1 MTNQKLTKIS
11 GILKELKNK
20 KINTWFDLGL
30 FIDTFKEQN
39 SKSAFKGDT
48 QSFDAHLEK
57 GGIAFLTFYFTIDGI
72 TVETG
77 KYAKTFRNIYPNIPI
92 HFIAGDIKEEADEL
106 IPNDAFR
113 KVIPEMEA
121 FDAWPL
127 YKDFFKIKMER
138 GSKAY
143 NDLIGKFWKEVLV
156 LVEKLGNY
164 IEENDISLLYLIN
177 VCSNPGNVSLALAT
191 VLISEHL
198 GIPVINNNHDFYWEG
213 GNKEVDIKKK
223 GLKKGPRD
231 FFFHNA
237 HVGEFFSVIE
247 MLYPWESRSWMNV
260 NINKIQQSHLIDING
275 HNPANV
281 TLIGTAV
288 DTKTHQM
295 SKRGIIKAF
304 MQVSTIFAN
313 KKDTITVHTAAHHTE
328 SKRSLKP
335 ILLGYKTIQKFDF
348 VNNNIVFLQPTRVIS
363 RKSIELNFK
372 LVKRLFSYDSFYEK
386 FIDNPQLKL
395 SLIVS
400 GPIPHG
406 QQDYY
411 NDLKK
416 DFKNFLEK
424 LPKEFKSRVLLG
436 FLFSEF
442 DKNEF
447 RKKYKKPLD
456 IEQLYDVASLILLPS
471 QTEGRGLPIIEAAA
485 CGTPIF
491 CRQYE
496 PREVYDAV
504 IGRHLD
510 ESLRLNVLEFK
521 GSEIPKRLAEKI
533 CDHVFYPQNRMVE
546 VTHNRSVINKRYSL
560 ESLQKNMQYVL
571 ERMYLQLREI
581 SNEVNLPVVNL
592 LKKYGEIVN
601 FKNEDLDAIL
611 NTKTRHYLP
620 GYGRLSFMI
629 YLKSLIDPSFFRVEE
644 QLIRGEVMSYARK
657 MENNIPDLV
666 NTNLALIHKYYNA
679 IDDIFKYVDG
689 EISIRHDHALAYRHR
704 NRKSYAYQAF
714 TYQEITGLVNMIYND
729 VFKPKHLADLTL
741 APQFFADWELALF
754 QLTNSKFLGIDN
766 RKILTEKLKNNVPK
780 GYFPGRYIK
789 HELEYFVL
797 QPIRAQLKLTIEE
810 ELTAEV
816 LKTNGQELK
825 KVYIFIHESKITKWF
840 SSANIKEYLES
851 EKEPELGLL
860 YKAGVVQIIE
870 TKQWSEGVH
879 FPQMGAKAIKILRNI
894 KEANGFIITNGEHAA
909 MMTDIIEIDHFH
921 IGKVL
926 SKMTAKIMGIP
937 KDSGFIQFVPAGV
950 RTTLAYPTPIQTSK
964 DFDLVLKGD
973 LYKELK
979 NTIGEKELLR
989 IISKDAIENG
999 TPIAKLL
1006 EQIKQN
1012 LDETKTI
1019 EKVKSSFAGGVYEDG
1034 LPWSGVLA
1042 EIDTK
1047 KQNWKFAAHIANK
1060 EPKNVPALIK
1070 EYQKKSNNSN
1080 KIELAWNGGYIL
1092 NPELVGKL
1100 GLPETYIGS
1109 PLGLLIMNNKVFCP
1123 PLFNKPAF
1131 IIYKN
1136 GEVDIRKVN
1145 AKAGFI
1151 IKGKSTVTP
1160 SADSQ
1165 KNLVFAAHN
1174 YNKHSNTEPCYYD
1187 LTFGNETV
1195 EANGNVIIRIAGN
1208 IVKQVIN
1215 TKAKET
1221 VNIIPVGLTLS
1232 IPLALFSSDLFEVG
1246 KPINMQLSEP
1256 TTNPYNWGEILYAI
1270 EAGPMLID
1278 GGKQVL
1284 NMEEEGWKTPNSIKT
1299 QAARLDFTDMR
1310 GPKIAVGITL
1320 DGKLM
1325 VLMVNGRI
1333 RESVG
1338 ATHFDMAD
1346 ILLKYGMH
1354 KAMGFDPGGSST
1366 LVVDGQIMNIS
1377 PYNKN
1382 YEKDIYSLPP
1392 KPRFVANTIMGWI
1405 EE

>member
-1 MTNQKLTKIS
+1 MIQQKTAKIEN
-11 GILKELKNK
+11 ILNRLKNE

-30 FIDTFKEQN
+30 FIDKVKEQSIPLGYKAN
-39 SKSAFKGDT
+39 T
-48 QSFDAHLEK
+48 PSFDTHLEK

-72 TVETG
+72 TVETE
-77 KYAKTFRNIYPNIPI
+77 KYAKIFKNIYPNIPI

-106 IPNDAFR
+106 IPEGAFK

-127 YKDFFKIKMER
+127 YKDFFDIKMQR
-138 GSKAY
+138 GSVAY
-143 NDLIGKFWKEVLV
+143 NELIGKFWKEVLV
-156 LVEKLGNY
+156 LVEKLGSY

-191 VLISEHL
+191 VLISEYL

-213 GNKEVDIKKK
+213 GNRKEEIKKK

-237 HVGEFFSVIE
+237 HIGEFFSVIE
-247 MLYPWESRSWMNV
+247 TVYPWESRSWMHI
-260 NINKIQQSHLIDING
+260 NINKMQQEHLINING
-275 HNPANV
+275 HNPANIA
-281 TLIGTAV
+281 LLGTAV
-288 DTKTHQM
+288 DTKMHQM
-295 SKRGIIKAF
+295 SKRDIIKAF

-313 KKDTITVHTAAHHTE
+313 DKESITVHTASHHKDSE
-328 SKRSLKP
+328 RSLRP
-335 ILLGYKTIQKFDF
+335 ILLGYKTIRKFDF

-372 LVKRLFSYDSFYEK
+372 LIKRLFSYDSFGEK
-386 FIDNPQLKL
+386 FTTNPQLKL

-406 QQDYY
+406 QQNYY
-411 NDLKK
+411 HDLKK
-416 DFKNFLEK
+416 DFTAFLKE

-447 RKKYKKPLD
+447 KKKYKKPLN

-496 PREVYDAV
+496 PREVYDQV

-521 GSEIPKRLAEKI
+521 GSKVPRKLAEKI
-533 CDHVFYPQNRMVE
+533 CDHVFYPQNRMVD
-546 VTHNRSVINKRYSL
+546 VTHNRSVINKRYSI
-560 ESLQKNMQYVL
+560 ESLEKNMRYIL
-571 ERMYLQLREI
+571 NRMCLQLDSTGIED
-581 SNEVNLPVVNL
+581 NPKVVSL
-592 LKKYGEIVN
+592 LQKYKKSIN
-601 FKNEDLDAIL
+601 FENDDLNAIL

-620 GYGRLSFMI
+620 GYGRLSFML

-644 QLIRGEVMSYARK
+644 QLIKGKVMQYARM
-657 MENNIPDLV
+657 MENDIPDLD
-666 NTNLALIHKYYNA
+666 NTDLELIHTYYNA
-679 IDDIFKYVDG
+679 IDDLFKYVDG
-689 EISIRHDHALAYRHR
+689 EISIRHDHALTYRHR
-704 NRKSYAYQAF
+704 NKKSYAYQAF
-714 TYQEITGLVNMIYND
+714 TYQEVTGLVNMIYND
-729 VFKPKHLADLTL
+729 IFKPKNLADLTL

-754 QLTNSKFLGIDN
+754 QLTNSRFLGIDD
-766 RKILTEKLKNNVPK
+766 RKILTTNLKKNVPK

-810 ELTAEV
+810 ELTAKV
-816 LKTNGQELK
+816 LEIKGENLE
-825 KVYIFIHESKITKWF
+825 KVYIFIHEPRITKWF

-860 YKAGVVQIIE
+860 YKAGVVQIVE

-879 FPQMGAKAIKILRNI
+879 FPQMGAKAIKILRKI
-894 KEANGFIITNGEHAA
+894 KESSGFLITNGEYAA

-926 SKMTAKIMGIP
+926 SEMTAKIMGIP
-937 KDSGFIQFVPAGV
+937 KESGFIQFVPAGV
-950 RTTLAYPTPIQTSK
+950 RTTLAYPTPIQTAK
-964 DFDLVLKGD
+964 DFDVALKSA
-973 LYKELK
+973 LYLK
-979 NTIGEKELLR
+979 LKQAIGEKELLQ
-989 IISKDAIENG
+989 IISTDASKNG
-999 TPIAKLL
+999 TPIVTLL
-1006 EQIKQN
+1006 EQIKKG
-1012 LDETKTI
+1012 LKETKTT
-1019 EKVKSSFAGGVYEDG
+1019 EKVKASYTGGVYEDG
-1034 LPWSGVLA
+1034 LPWSGVIA

-1047 KQNWKFAAHIANK
+1047 KHHWKFAAHIANK
-1060 EPKNVPALIK
+1060 GPKNVPALIN
-1070 EYQKKSNNSN
+1070 EYKKKSKNPH

-1136 GEVDIRKVN
+1136 GAVDIRKVN
-1145 AKAGFI
+1145 CKAGFI
-1151 IKGKSTVTP
+1151 IKGKKENIAFTES
-1160 SADSQ
+1160 
-1165 KNLVFAAHN
+1165 NF
-1174 YNKHSNTEPCYYD
+1174 NKHSNSKPCFYD
-1187 LTFGNETV
+1187 LSYPENTLQGNS
-1195 EANGNVIIRIAGN
+1195 NVIVRIAGN
-1208 IVKQVIN
+1208 TVKEILK
-1215 TKAKET
+1215 TTEKES
-1221 VNIIPVGLTLS
+1221 VPFIPVGITLS
-1232 IPLALFSSDLFEVG
+1232 IPSKLFSKEIFKEG
-1246 KPINMQLSEP
+1246 KSLNIQLLEPAINP
-1256 TTNPYNWGEILYAI
+1256 FKWDEISYAI

-1278 GGKQVL
+1278 GGEQIL
-1284 NMEEEGWKTPNSIKT
+1284 NMKDEGWKTENSIKT

-1310 GPKIAVGITL
+1310 GPKIAVGITKE
-1320 DGKLM
+1320 GKLM

-1338 ATHFDMAD
+1338 ATHFDMVD

-1366 LVVDGQIMNIS
+1366 LVVDSTIMNIS

-1382 YEKDIYSLPP
+1382 YEEDIYSLPP
-1392 KPRFVANTIMGWI
+1392 EPRFVANAIVGWI

>member
-1 MTNQKLTKIS
+1 MTPTETTKITS
-11 GILKELKNK
+11 ILNNLKNE

-30 FIDTFKEQN
+30 FIDKFKEQN
-39 SKSAFKGDT
+39 LPTAFKGNASTFDT
-48 QSFDAHLEK
+48 QLEK
-57 GGIAFLTFYFTIDGI
+57 GGVAFLTFYFTIDGI
-72 TVETG
+72 TVETE
-77 KYAKTFRNIYPNIPI
+77 KYAKTFKNIYPDIPI
-92 HFIAGDIKEEADEL
+92 HFIAGEIKPEADEL
-106 IPNDAFR
+106 IPKDAIR

-127 YKDFFKIKMER
+127 YKDFFQIKMER
-138 GSKAY
+138 GSNAY

-191 VLISEHL
+191 VLISEYL

-213 GNKEVDIKKK
+213 GNRDVEIKKK

-237 HVGEFFSVIE
+237 HVGEFFSIIE
-247 MLYPWESRSWMNV
+247 TIYPWESRSWMNV
-260 NINKIQQSHLIDING
+260 NINKMQQNHLINING

-281 TLIGTAV
+281 ALLGTAV
-288 DTKTHQM
+288 DTKMHQM
-295 SKRGIIKAF
+295 SKRDIIKAF
-304 MQVSTIFAN
+304 MQVSSIFAN
-313 KKDTITVHTAAHHTE
+313 KKDTITVHTAANHTDSE
-328 SKRSLKP
+328 RSLKP
-335 ILLGYKTIQKFDF
+335 ILFGHKTIKKFDF

-372 LVKRLFSYDSFYEK
+372 LIKRLFSYDSFFEK
-386 FIDNPQLKL
+386 FITNPQLKL

-406 QQDYY
+406 QQNYY
-411 NDLKK
+411 RDLKK
-416 DFKNFLEK
+416 DFTNFLKE

-447 RKKYKKPLD
+447 KKKYKKPLD

-496 PREVYDAV
+496 PREVYDQV

-521 GSEIPKRLAEKI
+521 GSKVPKQLAEKI
-533 CDHVFYPQNRMVE
+533 CDHVFYPQNRMVD
-546 VTHNRSVINKRYSL
+546 VTHNRNVINKRYSI
-560 ESLQKNMQYVL
+560 ESLQKNMRYIL
-571 ERMYLQLREI
+571 KRMYYQLVSVSI
-581 SNEVNLPVVNL
+581 DDNPQVVSL
-592 LKKYGEIVN
+592 LKQYKASVN
-601 FKNEDLDAIL
+601 FENEDLNAIL
-611 NTKTRHYLP
+611 NKKTRHYLP
-620 GYGRLSFMI
+620 GYGRLSFML

-644 QLIRGEVMSYARK
+644 QLVKGKVMRYARM
-657 MENNIPDLV
+657 MENDIPDLV
-666 NTNLALIHKYYNA
+666 NTNLELIHKYYNA

-704 NRKSYAYQAF
+704 NKKSYAYQAF
-714 TYQEITGLVNMIYND
+714 TYQEVTGLVNMIYND

-754 QLTNSKFLGIDN
+754 QLTNSKFLGIDD
-766 RKILTEKLKNNVPK
+766 RKILTKNLKKNVPK

-797 QPIRAQLKLTIEE
+797 QPIRAQLKLTIQE
-810 ELTAEV
+810 ELTDEV
-816 LKTNGQELK
+816 LNSKVKDLE
-825 KVYIFIHESKITKWF
+825 KVYIFIHEPRITKWF

-851 EKEPELGLL
+851 GKEPELGLL

-879 FPQMGAKAIKILRNI
+879 FPQMGAKAIKILREI
-894 KEANGFIITNGEHAA
+894 KASNGFLITNGEYAA

-926 SKMTAKIMGIP
+926 YEMTAKIMGIP
-937 KDSGFIQFVPAGV
+937 KGSGFIQFVPAGV
-950 RTTLAYPTPIQTSK
+950 RTTLAYPTPIQTAK
-964 DFDLVLKGD
+964 DFDLVLKSD
-973 LYKELK
+973 LYTELK
-979 NTIGEKELLR
+979 DTIGEKELLGM
-989 IISKDAIENG
+989 ISKDAVENG

-1006 EQIKQN
+1006 QQIQEN
-1012 LDETKTI
+1012 LKVTKTTQ
-1019 EKVKSSFAGGVYEDG
+1019 KVKSSFAGGVYEDG

-1047 KQNWKFAAHIANK
+1047 KHHWKFAAHIANK
-1060 EPKNVPALIK
+1060 EPKNVPALIN
-1070 EYQKKSNNSN
+1070 EYKKKSNNPN

-1136 GEVDIRKVN
+1136 GDVDIRKVN
-1145 AKAGFI
+1145 SRAGLI
-1151 IKGKSTVTP
+1151 VTGK
-1160 SADSQ
+1160 Q
-1165 KNLVFAAHN
+1165 KKIEFTSHY

-1187 LTFGNETV
+1187 LSYSEATIQGCGNI
-1195 EANGNVIIRIAGN
+1195 IIRIAGN
-1208 IVKQVIN
+1208 TVKQIIK
-1215 TKAKET
+1215 TKAKEF
-1221 VNIIPVGLTLS
+1221 VPVIPVGITLS
-1232 IPLALFSSDLFEVG
+1232 IPSKLFSSDMFKEGVPLA
-1246 KPINMQLSEP
+1246 IQLLEP
-1256 TTNPYNWGEILYAI
+1256 KTNPYKWDEISYAI

-1278 GGKQVL
+1278 GGQQIL
-1284 NMEEEGWKTPNSIKT
+1284 DMEDEGWKTSNSIKT

-1310 GPKIAVGITL
+1310 GPKIAVGITKE
-1320 DGKLM
+1320 GKLM

-1338 ATHFDMAD
+1338 ATHFDMVD
-1346 ILLKYGMH
+1346 ILLKYGMD

-1366 LVVDGQIMNIS
+1366 LVIDGNIMNIS

-1382 YEKDIYSLPP
+1382 YEKDIYALPP
-1392 KPRFVANTIMGWI
+1392 EPRFVANAIMGWT
-1405 EE
+1405 ED

>member
-1 MTNQKLTKIS
+1 MTKTKTAKITKVLS
-11 GILKELKNK
+11 ELKNE

-30 FIDTFKEQN
+30 FIDKFKEKN
-39 SKSAFKGDT
+39 SKSAFKGDVPA
-48 QSFDAHLEK
+48 FDAHIEK

-72 TVETG
+72 TVETE
-77 KYAKTFRNIYPNIPI
+77 KYAKTFKTIYPNIPI
-92 HFIAGDIKEEADEL
+92 HFIAGDIKQEADEL
-106 IPNDAFR
+106 IPKDASR

-127 YKDFFKIKMER
+127 YDDFFRIKMER
-138 GSKAY
+138 GSEAY
-143 NDLIGKFWKEVLV
+143 NNLIGKFWKEVLV
-156 LVEKLGNY
+156 LVEKLGSY
-164 IEENDISLLYLIN
+164 IEEHDVSLLYLIN

-191 VLISEHL
+191 VLISEYL

-213 GNKEVDIKKK
+213 GNREVEIKTK

-247 MLYPWESRSWMNV
+247 MIYPWESRSWMNV
-260 NINKIQQSHLIDING
+260 NINKIQQNHLIDING

-281 TLIGTAV
+281 ALLGTAV
-288 DTKTHQM
+288 DTKMHQM
-295 SKRGIIKAF
+295 SKRDIIKAF

-313 KKDTITVHTAAHHTE
+313 HKDTITVHTVANHTDSE
-328 SKRSLKP
+328 RSLKP
-335 ILLGYKTIQKFDF
+335 ILLGHKTIRKFDF

-372 LVKRLFSYDSFYEK
+372 LIKRLFSYDLFAEK
-386 FIDNPQLKL
+386 FITNPQLKL

-406 QQDYY
+406 QQNYY
-411 NDLKK
+411 HDLKK
-416 DFKNFLEK
+416 DFKNFLND

-442 DKNEF
+442 DKNDF
-447 RKKYKKPLD
+447 KKKHKKPLD

-496 PREVYDAV
+496 PREVYDEV

-521 GSEIPKRLAEKI
+521 GSKVPKILAEKI
-533 CDHVFYPQNRMVE
+533 CDHVFYPQNRMVD

-560 ESLQKNMQYVL
+560 EALQKNMQYIL
-571 ERMYLQLREI
+571 GRMHLQLGDI
-581 SNEVNLPVVNL
+581 SNDVNSQVVNL
-592 LKKYGEIVN
+592 LEKYKAMVN
-601 FKNEDLDAIL
+601 FENEDLHAIL
-611 NTKTRHYLP
+611 NKKTRHYLP
-620 GYGRLSFMI
+620 GYGRLSFMT

-644 QLIRGEVMSYARK
+644 QLIKGKVMSYARM
-657 MENNIPDLV
+657 MENDIPDLV
-666 NTNLALIHKYYNA
+666 NTNLKLIHKYYNA

-689 EISIRHDHALAYRHR
+689 ELTIRHDHALAYRHR
-704 NRKSYAYQAF
+704 NKKKFAYQDF
-714 TYQEITGLVNMIYND
+714 TYQEVTGLVNMIYSD
-729 VFKPKHLADLTL
+729 VFKPENLPDLTL

-754 QLTNSKFLGIDN
+754 QLTNSKYLGIDD

-797 QPIRAQLKLTIEE
+797 QPIRAQLQLKIEE

-816 LKTNGQELK
+816 LKEKGENLE
-825 KVYIFIHESKITKWF
+825 KVYIFIHEPRITKWF
-840 SSANIKEYLES
+840 SNANIKEYLES
-851 EKEPELGLL
+851 GKEPELGLL
-860 YKAGVVQIIE
+860 FKAGVVQIIE

-879 FPQMGAKAIKILRNI
+879 FPQMGVKAIKILRDI
-894 KEANGFIITNGEHAA
+894 KESNGFIITNGEYAA

-921 IGKVL
+921 IGKVQHT
-926 SKMTAKIMGIP
+926 MTSKIMGIP
-937 KDSGFIQFVPAGV
+937 KDSGFIQFVPAAV
-950 RTTLAYPTPIQTSK
+950 RTTLAFPTPIQTAK
-964 DFDLVLKGD
+964 DFDIVLKGD
-973 LYKELK
+973 LYKTLK
-979 NTIGEKELLR
+979 NTLGEKELLHL
-989 IISKDAIENG
+989 ISKDAIENG

-1006 EQIKQN
+1006 EQINAN
-1012 LDETKTI
+1012 LKDTKTV
-1019 EKVKSSFAGGVYEDG
+1019 EKVKASFAGGVYEDG

-1047 KQNWKFAAHIANK
+1047 QHNWKFAAHIANAA
-1060 EPKNVPALIK
+1060 PKNVPALVT
-1070 EYQKKSNNSN
+1070 EYQKKSKNPN

-1136 GEVDIRKVN
+1136 GDVDIRKVN
-1145 AKAGFI
+1145 SKAGFI
-1151 IKGKSTVTP
+1151 VKGK
-1160 SADSQ
+1160 Q
-1165 KNLVFAAHN
+1165 NIVFASSY
-1174 YNKHSNTEPCYYD
+1174 YNKHSNTEPCFYD
-1187 LTFGNETV
+1187 LSYTEETMKG
-1195 EANGNVIIRIAGN
+1195 NGNVILRVAGHT
-1208 IVKQVIN
+1208 IKQIIK
-1215 TKAKET
+1215 TKANE
-1221 VNIIPVGLTLS
+1221 VVPVIPVGITLS
-1232 IPLALFSSDLFEVG
+1232 IPSELFSDGIFKEGMPLD
-1246 KPINMQLSEP
+1246 IQLLEP
-1256 TTNPYNWGEILYAI
+1256 ESNPYKWDEISYAI

-1278 GGKQVL
+1278 NGKQIL
-1284 NMEEEGWKTPNSIKT
+1284 NMEDEGWKTSNSIKT

-1310 GPKIAVGITL
+1310 GPKIAVGITKA
-1320 DGKLM
+1320 GKLM

-1338 ATHFDMAD
+1338 ATHFDMVD
-1346 ILLKYGMH
+1346 ILLKYGMD

-1366 LVVDGQIMNIS
+1366 LVVDGNIMNIS
-1377 PYNKN
+1377 PYNKS

-1392 KPRFVANTIMGWI
+1392 EPRFVANAIMGWI
-1405 EE
+1405 ED

>member
-1 MTNQKLTKIS
+1 MTDKKTTKITN
-11 GILKELKNK
+11 ILNELNNE

-30 FIDTFKEQN
+30 FMDKFKEQ
-39 SKSAFKGDT
+39 KKTSAFKGNASTFDT
-48 QSFDAHLEK
+48 HIEN

-72 TVETG
+72 TVETE
-77 KYAKTFRNIYPNIPI
+77 KYAKTFKNIYPDIPI
-92 HFIAGDIKEEADEL
+92 HFIAGEIKEEADEL
-106 IPNDAFR
+106 IPKDAFK

-127 YKDFFKIKMER
+127 YEDFFKIKMER
-138 GSKAY
+138 GSEAY
-143 NDLIGKFWKEVLV
+143 NNLIGKFWAEVLV
-156 LVEKLGNY
+156 LVEKLGSY

-191 VLISEHL
+191 VLISEYL

-213 GNKEVDIKKK
+213 GNRAVEIKKK

-237 HVGEFFSVIE
+237 HVGEFFSIIE
-247 MLYPWESRSWMNV
+247 TIYPWESRSWMNV
-260 NINKIQQSHLIDING
+260 NINRIQQDHLINING

-281 TLIGTAV
+281 ALLGTAV
-288 DTKTHQM
+288 DTKMHQM
-295 SKRGIIKAF
+295 SKRDIIKAF

-335 ILLGYKTIQKFDF
+335 ILLGYKTIKDFDF

-372 LVKRLFSYDSFYEK
+372 LIKRLFSYDAFADK
-386 FIDNPQLKL
+386 FITNPQLKL

-406 QQDYY
+406 QQNYY
-411 NDLKK
+411 EDLKK
-416 DFKNFLEK
+416 DFKKFLK
-424 LPKEFKSRVLLG
+424 DLPKEFRKRVLLG

-442 DKNEF
+442 DKNDF
-447 RKKYKKPLD
+447 KKKHKKPLD
-456 IEQLYDVASLILLPS
+456 IKQLFDVASLILLPS

-496 PREVYDAV
+496 PREVYDEV

-521 GSEIPKRLAEKI
+521 GSKVPKKLAERI
-533 CDHVFYPQNRMVE
+533 CDHVFYPQNRMVD
-546 VTHNRSVINKRYSL
+546 VTHNRSVIKKRYSL
-560 ESLQKNMQYVL
+560 ESLEDNIRYILQ
-571 ERMYLQLREI
+571 RMYYQLASVSI
-581 SNEVNLPVVNL
+581 DDNPQVINL
-592 LKKYGEIVN
+592 LKQYKASVDFEN
-601 FKNEDLDAIL
+601 DDLNAIL
-611 NTKTRHYLP
+611 NKKTRHYLP
-620 GYGRLSFMI
+620 GYGRLSFMH
-629 YLKSLIDPSFFRVEE
+629 YLKSLIDPSFFRVEQ
-644 QLIRGEVMSYARK
+644 QLVKGRVMRYART
-657 MENNIPDLV
+657 MENDIPDLV
-666 NTNLALIHKYYNA
+666 NTNLEVIHKYYNA

-704 NRKSYAYQAF
+704 NKKSYAYQAF
-714 TYQEITGLVNMIYND
+714 TLQEITGLVNMIYTD
-729 VFKPKHLADLTL
+729 VFKPKHLPDLTL

-754 QLTNSKFLGIDN
+754 QLTNSKSLGIDD
-766 RKILTEKLKNNVPK
+766 RKILTKNLKKNVPK

-797 QPIRAQLKLTIEE
+797 QPIRAQLNLTIQQ
-810 ELTAEV
+810 ELTSEILEANVDKLE
-816 LKTNGQELK
+816 KI
-825 KVYIFIHESKITKWF
+825 YIFIHEPRITKWF
-840 SSANIKEYLES
+840 SSADIKDYLKS
-851 EKEPELGLL
+851 GKEPELGLL
-860 YKAGVVQIIE
+860 YRAGVVQIIE

-879 FPQMGAKAIKILRNI
+879 FPQMGANAIKILRDI
-894 KEANGFIITNGEHAA
+894 KAADGFLITNGESAA

-926 SKMTAKIMGIP
+926 YEMTAKIMGIP

-950 RTTLAYPTPIQTSK
+950 RTTLAYPTPIQTAK
-964 DFDLVLKGD
+964 DFDKVLKSD
-973 LYKELK
+973 LYQDLK
-979 NTIGEKELLR
+979 DTLSEKELLGM
-989 IISKDAIENG
+989 ITKDAIENG

-1006 EQIKQN
+1006 IQIKEG
-1012 LDETKTI
+1012 LKLSKTV
-1019 EKVKSSFAGGVYEDG
+1019 EKVKSSYAGGVYADG

-1047 KQNWKFAAHIANK
+1047 KHHWKFAAHIANK
-1060 EPKNVPALIK
+1060 EPKNVPALVK
-1070 EYQKKSNNSN
+1070 EYKKKSNNPN

-1136 GEVDIRKVN
+1136 GDVDIRKVN
-1145 AKAGFI
+1145 SKAGFI
-1151 IKGKSTVTP
+1151 IKEKNQELTFNST
-1160 SADSQ
+1160 
-1165 KNLVFAAHN
+1165 N
-1174 YNKHSNTEPCYYD
+1174 YNNHSSTEPCFYD
-1187 LTFGNETV
+1187 LSYAEDAFEG
-1195 EANGNVIIRIAGN
+1195 NGNVIVRIAGN
-1208 IVKQVIN
+1208 TVKEIIK
-1215 TKAKET
+1215 TKPKET
-1221 VNIIPVGLTLS
+1221 VSVIPVGITLS
-1232 IPLALFSSDLFEVG
+1232 IPIDLFSDAMFKEG
-1246 KPINMQLSEP
+1246 KPLSIQLLEP
-1256 TTNPYNWGEILYAI
+1256 EENPYKWDEISYAI
-1270 EAGPMLID
+1270 EAGPMLIH
-1278 GGKQVL
+1278 GGKQTL
-1284 NMEEEGWKTPNSIKT
+1284 NMEDEGWKTSNSIKT
-1299 QAARLDFTDMR
+1299 QAARLDYTDMR
-1310 GPKIAVGITL
+1310 GPKIAVGITKE
-1320 DGKLM
+1320 GKLM

-1338 ATHFDMAD
+1338 ATHFDMVD
-1346 ILLKYGMH
+1346 ILLKYGMD

-1366 LVVDGQIMNIS
+1366 LVVDGNIMNIS

-1382 YEKDIYSLPP
+1382 YEKDIYALPP
-1392 KPRFVANTIMGWI
+1392 EPRFVANAIMGWI
-1405 EE
+1405 ED

>member
-1 MTNQKLTKIS
+1 MTKTKTAKITN
-11 GILKELKNK
+11 ILNELKNE

-30 FIDTFKEQN
+30 FIDKFKEQN
-39 SKSAFKGDT
+39 SKSAFKGDAP
-48 QSFDAHLEK
+48 SFDAHIEK

-72 TVETG
+72 TVETE
-77 KYAKTFRNIYPNIPI
+77 KYAKTFKKIYPNIPI
-92 HFIAGDIKEEADEL
+92 HFVAGDIKQEADEL
-106 IPNDAFR
+106 IPKDAFK
-113 KVIPEMEA
+113 KVFPEMEA

-127 YKDFFKIKMER
+127 YDDFFRIKMER
-138 GSKAY
+138 GSEAY
-143 NDLIGKFWKEVLV
+143 NNLIGKFWKEVLV
-156 LVEKLGNY
+156 LVEKLGSY
-164 IEENDISLLYLIN
+164 IEEHDISLLYLIN

-191 VLISEHL
+191 VLISEYL

-213 GNKEVDIKKK
+213 GNREVEIKKK

-247 MLYPWESRSWMNV
+247 MIYPWESRSWMNV
-260 NINKIQQSHLIDING
+260 NINKIQQNHLIDING

-281 TLIGTAV
+281 ALLGTAV
-288 DTKTHQM
+288 DTKMHQM
-295 SKRGIIKAF
+295 SKRDVIKAF

-313 KKDTITVHTAAHHTE
+313 KKDTITVHTAANHTDSE
-328 SKRSLKP
+328 RSLKP
-335 ILLGYKTIQKFDF
+335 ILLGHKTIHKFDF

-372 LVKRLFSYDSFYEK
+372 LIKRLFSYDSFAEK
-386 FIDNPQLKL
+386 FITNPQLKL

-406 QQDYY
+406 QQNYY
-411 NDLKK
+411 HDLKK
-416 DFKNFLEK
+416 DFNDFLKE

-447 RKKYKKPLD
+447 KKKFKKPLD

-496 PREVYDAV
+496 PREVYDEV

-510 ESLRLNVLEFK
+510 KSLRLNVLEFK
-521 GSEIPKRLAEKI
+521 GSKVPKLLAEKI
-533 CDHVFYPQNRMVE
+533 CDHVFYPQNRMVD

-560 ESLQKNMQYVL
+560 ESLQKNMEYIIG
-571 ERMYLQLREI
+571 RMHLQLGAI
-581 SNEVNLPVVNL
+581 SNTVNTQVVNL
-592 LKKYGEIVN
+592 LEDYKTMVN
-601 FKNEDLDAIL
+601 FENDDLHAIL
-611 NTKTRHYLP
+611 NKKTRHYLP
-620 GYGRLSFMI
+620 GYGRLSFMT

-644 QLIRGEVMSYARK
+644 QLIKGKVMSYARM
-657 MENNIPDLV
+657 MENDIPDLV
-666 NTNLALIHKYYNA
+666 NTNLELIHKYYNA

-689 EISIRHDHALAYRHR
+689 ELTIRHDHALAYRHR
-704 NRKSYAYQAF
+704 NKKKFAYQAF
-714 TYQEITGLVNMIYND
+714 TYQEVTGLVNMIYSD
-729 VFKPKHLADLTL
+729 VFKPKHLPDLTL

-754 QLTNSKFLGIDN
+754 QLTNSKFLGIDD

-797 QPIRAQLKLTIEE
+797 QPIRAQLKLKIEE

-816 LKTNGQELK
+816 LKEKGQALE
-825 KVYIFIHESKITKWF
+825 KVYIFIHEPRITKWF
-840 SSANIKEYLES
+840 SNANIKEYLES

-860 YKAGVVQIIE
+860 FKMGIVQIIE

-879 FPQMGAKAIKILRNI
+879 FPQMGAKAIKVLRNI
-894 KEANGFIITNGEHAA
+894 KESNGFIITNGEYAA

-926 SKMTAKIMGIP
+926 HNMTAKIMGIP
-937 KDSGFIQFVPAGV
+937 KDSGFIQFVPAAV
-950 RTTLAYPTPIQTSK
+950 RTTLAYPTPIQTAK
-964 DFDLVLKGD
+964 DFDIVLKGD
-973 LYKELK
+973 LYKALK
-979 NTIGEKELLR
+979 NTLGEKELLQL
-989 IISKDAIENG
+989 ISKDAIENG

-1006 EQIKQN
+1006 DQINEN
-1012 LDETKTI
+1012 LKATKAV

-1047 KQNWKFAAHIANK
+1047 QHNWKFAAHIANK
-1060 EPKNVPALIK
+1060 EPKNVPALIS
-1070 EYQKKSNNSN
+1070 EYKKKSKNKN

-1136 GEVDIRKVN
+1136 GDVDIRKVN
-1145 AKAGFI
+1145 SKAGFVV
-1151 IKGKSTVTP
+1151 KGKH
-1160 SADSQ
+1160 
-1165 KNLVFAAHN
+1165 NIVFAPNN
-1174 YNKHSNTEPCYYD
+1174 YNAHSNTNPCFYD
-1187 LTFGNETV
+1187 LSYTEDTIQGNGHVILRVAGHTVKQIIKTKANETV
-1195 EANGNVIIRIAGN
+1195 PV
-1208 IVKQVIN
+1208 V
-1215 TKAKET
+1215 
-1221 VNIIPVGLTLS
+1221 PVGITLS
-1232 IPLALFSSDLFEVG
+1232 IPAAVYATGEFEEG
-1246 KPINMQLSEP
+1246 MPLDIQLLEP
-1256 TTNPYNWGEILYAI
+1256 KTNPYKWDEISYAI

-1278 GGKQVL
+1278 GGKQIL
-1284 NMEEEGWKTPNSIKT
+1284 NMEDEGWKTANSIKT

-1310 GPKIAVGITL
+1310 GPKIAVGITKA
-1320 DGKLM
+1320 GKLM

-1338 ATHFDMAD
+1338 ATHFDMVD
-1346 ILLKYGMH
+1346 ILLKYGMD

-1366 LVVDGQIMNIS
+1366 LVVDGNIMNIS

-1392 KPRFVANTIMGWI
+1392 EPRFVANAIMGWI
-1405 EE
+1405 EG

>member
-1 MTNQKLTKIS
+1 MKTHKTAKITD
-11 GILKELKNK
+11 ILNDLKSE

-30 FIDTFKEQN
+30 FIDKFKEQN
-39 SKSAFKGDT
+39 SKADFKGDAT
-48 QSFDAHLEK
+48 SFDNHIEK

-72 TVETG
+72 TVETE
-77 KYAKTFRNIYPNIPI
+77 KYAKTFKTIYPNIPI
-92 HFIAGDIKEEADEL
+92 HFIAGEIKEEADEL
-106 IPNDAFR
+106 IPKDAFK

-121 FDAWPL
+121 FDAWSL
-127 YKDFFKIKMER
+127 YDDFFKIKMER
-138 GSKAY
+138 GSKEY
-143 NDLIGKFWKEVLV
+143 NNLISKFWQEVIV
-156 LVEKLGNY
+156 LVEKLGSY
-164 IEENDISLLYLIN
+164 IEENDIALLYLIN

-191 VLISEHL
+191 VLISEYL

-213 GNKEVDIKKK
+213 GNREVEIKNK
-223 GLKKGPRD
+223 GLKEGPRD

-237 HVGEFFSVIE
+237 HVGEFFSIIE
-247 MLYPWESRSWMNV
+247 MIYPWESRSWMNV
-260 NINKIQQSHLIDING
+260 NINKIQQNHLIDING

-281 TLIGTAV
+281 ALLGTAV
-288 DTKTHQM
+288 DTKMHQM
-295 SKRGIIKAF
+295 SKRDIIKAF

-313 KKDTITVHTAAHHTE
+313 KKEAITVHTAAHHTD
-328 SKRSLKP
+328 SDRSLRP
-335 ILLGYKTIQKFDF
+335 ILLGYKTIRKFDF

-372 LVKRLFSYDSFYEK
+372 LVKRLFSYDSFAEK
-386 FIDNPQLKL
+386 FITNPQLKL

-406 QQDYY
+406 QQNYY
-411 NDLKK
+411 RDLKK
-416 DFKNFLEK
+416 DFKNFLEE

-447 RKKYKKPLD
+447 KKKYKKPLD

-496 PREVYDAV
+496 PREVYDEV

-521 GSEIPKRLAEKI
+521 GSKVPKRLAEKI
-533 CDHVFYPQNRMVE
+533 CDHVFYPQNRMVD

-560 ESLQKNMQYVL
+560 DALQKNMQYIL
-571 ERMYLQLREI
+571 GRLHLQLKAI
-581 SNEVNLPVVNL
+581 SNEVDIQVVNL
-592 LKKYGEIVN
+592 LEQYKGMVN
-601 FKNEDLDAIL
+601 FENEDLHAIL
-611 NTKTRHYLP
+611 NKKTRHYLP

-644 QLIRGEVMSYARK
+644 QLIKGKIMNYARM
-657 MENNIPDLV
+657 MENDIPDLV
-666 NTNLALIHKYYNA
+666 NTDLELIHNYYNA

-689 EISIRHDHALAYRHR
+689 EFPIRHDHALAYRHR
-704 NRKSYAYQAF
+704 NKKKYAYQAF
-714 TYQEITGLVNMIYND
+714 TYHEVTGLVNMIYSD
-729 VFKPKHLADLTL
+729 VFKPKNLPDLTL

-754 QLTNSKFLGIDN
+754 QLTNSKFLGIDD

-797 QPIRAQLKLTIEE
+797 QPIRAQLNLKIEE
-810 ELTAEV
+810 ELTEEV
-816 LKTNGQELK
+816 LIAIGEKLE
-825 KVYIFIHESKITKWF
+825 KVYIFIHEPRITKWF
-840 SSANIKEYLES
+840 SNANIKEYLEGG
-851 EKEPELGLL
+851 KEPELGLL
-860 YKAGVVQIIE
+860 FKKGVVQIIE
-870 TKQWSEGVH
+870 TNQWSEGVH
-879 FPQMGAKAIKILRNI
+879 FPQMGAKAIKVLRTI
-894 KEANGFIITNGEHAA
+894 KESDGFIITNGEYAA

-926 SKMTAKIMGIP
+926 HNMTAKIMGIP
-937 KDSGFIQFVPAGV
+937 KNSGFIQFVPASV
-950 RTTLAYPTPIQTSK
+950 RTTLAYPTPIQTAK
-964 DFDLVLKGD
+964 DFDNVLKSK

-979 NTIGEKELLR
+979 NTLGENELLQV
-989 IISKDAIENG
+989 ISKDAIENG

-1006 EQIKQN
+1006 EQINVGLKKS
-1012 LDETKTI
+1012 KTD
-1019 EKVKSSFAGGVYEDG
+1019 EKVKSSFAGGVYDDG

-1047 KQNWKFAAHIANK
+1047 KHNWKFAAHIANTT
-1060 EPKNVPALIK
+1060 PKNVPALVN
-1070 EYQKKSNNSN
+1070 EYKKKSKNPH

-1109 PLGLLIMNNKVFCP
+1109 PLGLLIMDGKVFCP

-1136 GEVDIRKVN
+1136 GDVDIRKVN
-1145 AKAGFI
+1145 SKAGFV
-1151 IKGKSTVTP
+1151 IKTK
-1160 SADSQ
+1160 Q
-1165 KNLVFAAHN
+1165 KEFIFTNGN
-1174 YNKHSNTEPCYYD
+1174 YNKHSTTEPCFYD
-1187 LTFGNETV
+1187 LSYTEETIPGDGN
-1195 EANGNVIIRIAGN
+1195 IILRVAGN
-1208 IVKQVIN
+1208 TIKQLIK
-1215 TKAKET
+1215 TKAKE
-1221 VNIIPVGLTLS
+1221 VVPVVPVGITLS
-1232 IPLALFSSDLFEVG
+1232 IPLKLFSNSMFKE
-1246 KPINMQLSEP
+1246 NMLLDIHLLEP
-1256 TTNPYNWGEILYAI
+1256 EINPYNWNEISYAI

-1278 GGKQVL
+1278 KGKQIL
-1284 NMEEEGWKTPNSIKT
+1284 NMQNEGWKTTNSIKT

-1310 GPKIAVGITL
+1310 GPKIAVGITKKS
-1320 DGKLM
+1320 KLM

-1338 ATHFDMAD
+1338 ATHLDMVD
-1346 ILLKYGMH
+1346 ILLK
-1354 KAMGFDPGGSST
+1354 KLWA
-1366 LVVDGQIMNIS
+1366 LILAEVV
-1377 PYNKN
+1377 
-1382 YEKDIYSLPP
+1382 
-1392 KPRFVANTIMGWI
+1392 RW
-1405 EE
+1405 

>member
-1 MTNQKLTKIS
+1 MTTDKKTTKIS
-11 GILKELKNK
+11 NILNELNNE

-30 FIDTFKEQN
+30 FMDKFKE
-39 SKSAFKGDT
+39 KTIPSAFDGNASTFDT
-48 QSFDAHLEK
+48 HVEK

-72 TVETG
+72 TVETE
-77 KYAKTFRNIYPNIPI
+77 KYAKTFKNIYPNIPI
-92 HFIAGDIKEEADEL
+92 HFIAGEIKEEADEL
-106 IPNDAFR
+106 IPQGAFK

-127 YKDFFKIKMER
+127 YEDFFKIKMER
-138 GSKAY
+138 GSEAY
-143 NDLIGKFWKEVLV
+143 NNLIGKFWKEVLV
-156 LVEKLGNY
+156 LVEKLGSY

-191 VLISEHL
+191 VLISEYL

-213 GNKEVDIKKK
+213 GNREVEIKKK

-237 HVGEFFSVIE
+237 HVGEFFSIIE
-247 MLYPWESRSWMNV
+247 TVYPWESRSWMNV
-260 NINKIQQSHLIDING
+260 NINRIQQDHLINING

-281 TLIGTAV
+281 ALLGTAV
-288 DTKTHQM
+288 DTKMHQM
-295 SKRGIIKAF
+295 SKRDIIKAF

-313 KKDTITVHTAAHHTE
+313 KKDSITVHTAAHHTK

-335 ILLGYKTIQKFDF
+335 ILLGYKTIKDFDF

-372 LVKRLFSYDSFYEK
+372 LIKRLFSYDNFAEK
-386 FIDNPQLKL
+386 FITNPQLKL

-406 QQDYY
+406 QQNYY
-411 NDLKK
+411 EDLKK
-416 DFKNFLEK
+416 DFKKFLK
-424 LPKEFKSRVLLG
+424 DLPKEFRKRVLLG

-442 DKNEF
+442 DKNDF
-447 RKKYKKPLD
+447 KKKYKKPLD
-456 IEQLYDVASLILLPS
+456 IKQLFDVASLILLPS

-496 PREVYDAV
+496 PREVYDEV

-521 GSEIPKRLAEKI
+521 GSKVPKKLAERI
-533 CDHVFYPQNRMVE
+533 CDHVFYPQNRMVD
-546 VTHNRSVINKRYSL
+546 VTHNRSVIKKRYSL
-560 ESLQKNMQYVL
+560 ESLENNIRYILQ
-571 ERMYLQLREI
+571 RMYYQLASVSI
-581 SNEVNLPVVNL
+581 DDNPQVVNL
-592 LKKYGEIVN
+592 LKQYKTSVDFEN
-601 FKNEDLDAIL
+601 DDLNAIL
-611 NTKTRHYLP
+611 NKKTRHYLP
-620 GYGRLSFMI
+620 GYGRLSFMH

-644 QLIRGEVMSYARK
+644 QLVKGRVMRYART
-657 MENNIPDLV
+657 MENDIPDLV
-666 NTNLALIHKYYNA
+666 NTNLEVIHKYYNA

-704 NRKSYAYQAF
+704 NKKSYAYQAF
-714 TYQEITGLVNMIYND
+714 TLQEITGLVNMIYTE
-729 VFKPKHLADLTL
+729 VFKPKNLPDLTL

-754 QLTNSKFLGIDN
+754 QLTNSKYLGIDD
-766 RKILTEKLKNNVPK
+766 RKILTKNLKKNVPK

-797 QPIRAQLKLTIEE
+797 QPIRAQLNLTIQQ
-810 ELTAEV
+810 ELTSEILEANVDKLE
-816 LKTNGQELK
+816 KI
-825 KVYIFIHESKITKWF
+825 YIFIHEARITKWF
-840 SSANIKEYLES
+840 SSADIKDYLES
-851 EKEPELGLL
+851 GKEPELGLL
-860 YKAGVVQIIE
+860 YKAGVVRIIE

-879 FPQMGAKAIKILRNI
+879 FPQMGPKAIKILRDI
-894 KEANGFIITNGEHAA
+894 KEANGFLITNGESAA

-921 IGKVL
+921 IGKVVYR
-926 SKMTAKIMGIP
+926 MTAKIMGIP
-937 KDSGFIQFVPAGV
+937 KGSGFIQFVPAGV
-950 RTTLAYPTPIQTSK
+950 RTTLAYPTPIQTAK
-964 DFDLVLKGD
+964 DFDMVLKSD
-973 LYKELK
+973 LYQDLK
-979 NTIGEKELLR
+979 DTLSEKELLSR
-989 IISKDAIENG
+989 ITKDAIENG
-999 TPIAKLL
+999 TPIEKLL
-1006 EQIKQN
+1006 IQIKEG
-1012 LDETKTI
+1012 LKLSKTV
-1019 EKVKSSFAGGVYEDG
+1019 EKVKSSYAGGVYEDG

-1047 KQNWKFAAHIANK
+1047 KHHWKFAAHIANK
-1060 EPKNVPALIK
+1060 APKNVPALVK
-1070 EYQKKSNNSN
+1070 EYKKKSKNPN

-1109 PLGLLIMNNKVFCP
+1109 PLGLLIMDNKVFCP

-1136 GEVDIRKVN
+1136 GDVDIRKVN
-1145 AKAGFI
+1145 SKAGFI
-1151 IKGKSTVTP
+1151 IKEKSNALTFS
-1160 SADSQ
+1160 SA
-1165 KNLVFAAHN
+1165 N
-1174 YNKHSNTEPCYYD
+1174 YNAHSSKEPCFYD
-1187 LTFGNETV
+1187 LSYAEETYKG
-1195 EANGNVIIRIAGN
+1195 NGNVIVRIAGN
-1208 IVKQVIN
+1208 TVKEIIK
-1215 TKAKET
+1215 TKPKET
-1221 VNIIPVGLTLS
+1221 VAVIPVGITLS
-1232 IPLALFSSDLFEVG
+1232 IPADLFSDAMFKEG
-1246 KPINMQLSEP
+1246 KPLSIQLLEP
-1256 TTNPYNWGEILYAI
+1256 KENPYKWDEISYAI

-1278 GGKQVL
+1278 GGKQIL
-1284 NMEEEGWKTPNSIKT
+1284 NMEDEGWKTANSIKT

-1310 GPKIAVGITL
+1310 GPKIAVGITKE
-1320 DGKLM
+1320 GKLM

-1338 ATHFDMAD
+1338 ATHFDMVD
-1346 ILLKYGMH
+1346 ILLKYGMD

-1366 LVVDGQIMNIS
+1366 LVVDGNIMNIS

-1382 YEKDIYSLPP
+1382 YEKDIYALPP
-1392 KPRFVANTIMGWI
+1392 EPRFVANAIMGWI
-1405 EE
+1405 ED

>member
-1 MTNQKLTKIS
+1 MEKKKAARIERVLTRLNS
-11 GILKELKNK
+11 E

-30 FIDTFKEQN
+30 FIDRFKEED
-39 SKSAFKGDT
+39 SKSAFKGDA
-48 QSFDAHLEK
+48 QSFDAHLRR
-57 GGIAFLTFYFTIDGI
+57 GGVAFITFYFTIDGI
-72 TVETG
+72 TVETE
-77 KYAKTFRNIYPNIPI
+77 KYAKTFKTTYPNIPI
-92 HFIAGDIKEEADEL
+92 HFIAGEIREEADEL
-106 IPNDAFR
+106 IPGDAFR
-113 KVIPEMEA
+113 KVIPEMEG

-127 YKDFFKIKMER
+127 YKDFFKLKMER
-138 GSKAY
+138 GSQAY

-156 LVEKLGNY
+156 LVEKLGTY
-164 IEENDISLLYLIN
+164 IEEHDISLLYLIN

-191 VLISEHL
+191 VLISEYL
-198 GIPVINNNHDFYWEG
+198 GIPVVNNNHDFYWEG
-213 GNKEVDIKKK
+213 GNREVEIKKK
-223 GLKKGPRD
+223 GLKRGPRD

-237 HVGEFFSVIE
+237 DVGEFFSVIQ
-247 MLYPWESRSWMNV
+247 MIFPWQSRSWINV
-260 NINKIQQSHLIDING
+260 NINRIQEKHLIEING

-281 TLIGTAV
+281 ALIGTAV
-288 DTKTHQM
+288 DTKMHQM
-295 SKRGIIKAF
+295 SKRDIIKAF

-313 KKDTITVHTAAHHTE
+313 NKDTITVHAAARHTRSE
-328 SKRSLKP
+328 RSLRP
-335 ILLGYKTIQKFDF
+335 ILLGYKTIQKVDF

-363 RKSIELNFK
+363 RKAIELNFK
-372 LVKRLFSYDSFYEK
+372 LVKLLFGYDSFSEK
-386 FIDNPQLKL
+386 FVSNPQLKL

-411 NDLKK
+411 NELKE
-416 DFKNFLEK
+416 DFKKFLEG
-424 LPKEFKSRVLLG
+424 LPEGFRSRVLLG

-447 RKKYKKPLD
+447 RKRYKKPLD

-471 QTEGRGLPIIEAAA
+471 ETEGRGLPIIEAAA

-521 GSEIPKRLAEKI
+521 GSEVPKRLAEKI

-546 VTHNRSVINKRYSL
+546 VTHNRNVIQRRYSL
-560 ESLQKNMQYVL
+560 ESLQQNMSSIIGKL
-571 ERMYLQLREI
+571 HLQLRAI
-581 SNEVNLPVVNL
+581 SNEPNQSVGKLI
-592 LKKYGEIVN
+592 KKYKGIVN
-601 FKNEDLDAIL
+601 FRNEDLNSIL

-620 GYGRLSFMI
+620 GFGRLSFML

-644 QLIRGEVMSYARK
+644 QLIRGRVMSYARM
-657 MENNIPDLV
+657 MENDIPDLEPPDLELV
-666 NTNLALIHKYYNA
+666 HKYYNA

-689 EISIRHDHALAYRHR
+689 KISMRHDHALSYRHR
-704 NRKSYAYQAF
+704 STKSYAYQAF
-714 TYQEITGLVNMIYND
+714 TYQEVTGLVNMIYDD
-729 VFKPKHLADLTL
+729 VFKPKHFTDLTL

-754 QLTNSKFLGIDN
+754 QLTNSRFLGIDD

-780 GYFPGRYIK
+780 GYFPGRFIK

-810 ELTAEV
+810 ELTEGV
-816 LKTNGQELK
+816 LKERGGDLE
-825 KVYIFIHESKITKWF
+825 KVYIFIHESKLTKWF

-851 EKEPELGLL
+851 RREPELGLL
-860 YKAGVVQIIE
+860 YRSGVVRIIE

-879 FPQMGAKAIKILRNI
+879 FPQMGAKAINILREI
-894 KEANGFIITNGEHAA
+894 KESNGFLITNGEHSA

-921 IGKVL
+921 IGKV
-926 SKMTAKIMGIP
+926 TDEFAAKIMGIP
-937 KDSGFIQFVPAGV
+937 IGTGFIQFVPAGV

-964 DFDLVLKGD
+964 DFELVLKGS
-973 LYKELK
+973 LYSELK
-979 NTIGEKELLR
+979 DAIGEVELLD
-989 IISKDAIENG
+989 IICKDAIENG
-999 TPIAKLL
+999 TPIRKLL
-1006 EQIKQN
+1006 EQLKKERDGNQ
-1012 LDETKTI
+1012 DDA
-1019 EKVKSSFAGGVYEDG
+1019 KVKTSFTGGVYKDG
-1034 LPWSGVLA
+1034 LPWSGVVA
-1042 EIDTK
+1042 QIDTRK
-1047 KQNWKFAAHIANK
+1047 HKWMFAAHIASK
-1060 EPKNVPALIK
+1060 EPKNVPKLIK
-1070 EYQKKSNNSN
+1070 EYMKGSGGSR

-1109 PLGLLIMNNKVFCP
+1109 PLGLLIMKKKVFCP

-1136 GEVDIRKVN
+1136 GQIDIRRVCI
-1145 AKAGFI
+1145 KAGFVVNGR
-1151 IKGKSTVTP
+1151 KESLP
-1160 SADSQ
+1160 FLA
-1165 KNLVFAAHN
+1165 NN
-1174 YNKHSNTEPCYYD
+1174 YNRHSKNEACYYD
-1187 LTFGNETV
+1187 LSHEKNTILGD
-1195 EANGNVIIRIAGN
+1195 GNVVVRLAGN
-1208 IVKQVIN
+1208 TVKEIVV

-1221 VNIIPVGLTLS
+1221 IDVIPVGITLS
-1232 IPLALFSSDLFEVG
+1232 IPAPLFSQDLFQKG
-1246 KPINMQLSEP
+1246 KSIDIELMEP
-1256 TTNPYNWGEILYAI
+1256 TTDPYNWDEILYAI
-1270 EAGPMLID
+1270 EAGPMLVEN
-1278 GGKQVL
+1278 GRAVL
-1284 NMEEEGWKTPNSIKT
+1284 KMEEEGWKTTNSIKT

-1310 GPKIAVGITL
+1310 GPKIAVGIKD
-1320 DGKLM
+1320 DGKIM

-1338 ATHFDMAD
+1338 ATHSDMAD

-1366 LVVDGQIMNIS
+1366 LVVDGEVLNIS
-1377 PYNKN
+1377 PYNRN
-1382 YEKDIYSLPP
+1382 YEKDFYSLPP
-1392 KPRFVANTIMGWI
+1392 EPRFVANAIMGWI

>member
-1 MTNQKLTKIS
+1 MTKTKSKKITTV
-11 GILKELKNK
+11 LNNLKNE

-30 FIDTFKEQN
+30 FIDKFKDQK
-39 SKSAFKGDT
+39 SKSSFSGNPKL
-48 QSFDAHLEK
+48 FDAHIEK

-72 TVETG
+72 TVETE
-77 KYAKTFRNIYPNIPI
+77 KYAKTFQNIYPNIPI
-92 HFIAGDIKEEADEL
+92 HFIAGDIKQEADEL
-106 IPNDAFR
+106 IPKNAFK
-113 KVIPEMEA
+113 KVFPEMEA

-127 YKDFFKIKMER
+127 YDDFFRIKMER
-138 GSKAY
+138 GSEAY
-143 NDLIGKFWKEVLV
+143 NNLIGKFWKEVLI
-156 LVEKLGNY
+156 LVEKLGGY
-164 IEENDISLLYLIN
+164 IEENDISILYLIN

-191 VLISEHL
+191 VLISEYL

-213 GNKEVDIKKK
+213 GNRAVEIKNK

-237 HVGEFFSVIE
+237 HVGEFFSIIE
-247 MLYPWESRSWMNV
+247 MIYPWESRSWMNV

-281 TLIGTAV
+281 ALLGTAV
-288 DTKTHQM
+288 DTKMHQM
-295 SKRGIIKAF
+295 SKRDIIKAF
-304 MQVSTIFAN
+304 MQVSNIFAN
-313 KKDTITVHTAAHHTE
+313 KKDSITVHTVANHTE

-335 ILLGYKTIQKFDF
+335 ILLGYKTIRNFDF
-348 VNNNIVFLQPTRVIS
+348 VNNNIIFLQPTRVIS

-372 LVKRLFSYDSFYEK
+372 LVKRLFSYDSFAEK
-386 FIDNPQLKL
+386 FDTNPQLKL

-406 QQDYY
+406 QQNYY
-411 NDLKK
+411 QDLKI
-416 DFKNFLEK
+416 DFKKFLKE
-424 LPKEFKSRVLLG
+424 LPKEYKSRILLG

-447 RKKYKKPLD
+447 KKKYKKPLD

-496 PREVYDAV
+496 PREVYDEV
-504 IGRHLD
+504 VGTHLD
-510 ESLRLNVLEFK
+510 KSLRLNVLEFK
-521 GSEIPKRLAEKI
+521 GAKVPKVLAEKI
-533 CDHVFYPQNRMVE
+533 CDHVFYPQNRMVD
-546 VTHNRSVINKRYSL
+546 VTHNRSVILKRYSL
-560 ESLQKNMQYVL
+560 EALQKNMLYIL
-571 ERMYLQLREI
+571 ERLHIQLGAI
-581 SNEVNLPVVNL
+581 SNEVNPQVVKL
-592 LKKYGEIVN
+592 LSSYTEMVN
-601 FKNEDLDAIL
+601 FENEDLHTIINKKA
-611 NTKTRHYLP
+611 RHYLP
-620 GYGRLSFMI
+620 GYGRLSFMT

-644 QLIRGEVMSYARK
+644 QLIKGKVMSYART
-657 MENNIPDLV
+657 MENDIPDLV
-666 NTNLALIHKYYNA
+666 NTNLELIHKYYNA
-679 IDDIFKYVDG
+679 IDDIFKHVDG
-689 EISIRHDHALAYRHR
+689 EFTIRHDHALAYRHR
-704 NRKSYAYQAF
+704 NKKKYAYQEF
-714 TYQEITGLVNMIYND
+714 TYQEVTGLVNLIYSE
-729 VFKPKHLADLTL
+729 VFKPKNLPDLTL

-754 QLTNSKFLGIDN
+754 QLTNSKFLGIDD

-797 QPIRAQLKLTIEE
+797 QPIRAQLKLKIEE
-810 ELTAEV
+810 ELTAELLEKKV
-816 LKTNGQELK
+816 GELE
-825 KVYIFIHESKITKWF
+825 KVYIFIHEPRITKWF
-840 SSANIKEYLES
+840 SNANIKEYLES
-851 EKEPELGLL
+851 DKEPELGLL
-860 YKAGVVQIIE
+860 FKMGVVQLVK

-879 FPQMGAKAIKILRNI
+879 FPQMGAKAIKILRTI
-894 KEANGFIITNGEHAA
+894 KEANGFIITNGEYAA

-926 SKMTAKIMGIP
+926 HTMTAKIMGIP
-937 KDSGFIQFVPAGV
+937 KNSGFIQFVPAAV
-950 RTTLAYPTPIQTSK
+950 RTTLAFPTPIQTAK
-964 DFDLVLKGD
+964 DFDIILKGD
-973 LYKELK
+973 LYASLK
-979 NTIGEKELLR
+979 KTLGEKELLKL
-989 IISKDAIENG
+989 IAEDAIKNG

-1006 EQIKQN
+1006 EQLQN
-1012 LDETKTI
+1012 NLKNTKTTA
-1019 EKVKSSFAGGVYEDG
+1019 KVKSSFAGGVYEDG

-1047 KQNWKFAAHIANK
+1047 KHNWKFAAHIANK
-1060 EPKNVPALIK
+1060 EPKNVPTLVK
-1070 EYQKKSNNSN
+1070 EYQKKSKNPN

-1136 GEVDIRKVN
+1136 GKVDIRKVN
-1145 AKAGFI
+1145 CKAGFI
-1151 IKGKSTVTP
+1151 LKGRNEEILFSPKFYNNHSDKAPCFYDLSYKEETIKG
-1160 SADSQ
+1160 
-1165 KNLVFAAHN
+1165 
-1174 YNKHSNTEPCYYD
+1174 
-1187 LTFGNETV
+1187 
-1195 EANGNVIIRIAGN
+1195 NGNVIIRIAGN
-1208 IVKQVIN
+1208 TVKQIIR
-1215 TKAKET
+1215 TKIKET
-1221 VNIIPVGLTLS
+1221 VPIIPVGITVS
-1232 IPLALFSSDLFEVG
+1232 IPSILFSDEIFKEGHSLD
-1246 KPINMQLSEP
+1246 INLLEP
-1256 TTNPYNWGEILYAI
+1256 TNIPYNWNEISYAI

-1278 GGKQVL
+1278 KGEQIL
-1284 NMEEEGWKTPNSIKT
+1284 NMEDEGWKTSNSIRT

-1310 GPKIAVGITL
+1310 GPKIAVGITKA
-1320 DGKLM
+1320 GKLM

-1338 ATHFDMAD
+1338 ATHFDMVD
-1346 ILLKYGMH
+1346 ILLKYGMD

-1366 LVVDGQIMNIS
+1366 LVVDGNIMNIS

-1392 KPRFVANTIMGWI
+1392 EPRFVANAIIGWV
-1405 EE
+1405 ES

>member
-1 MTNQKLTKIS
+1 MTKTKTAKITTILT
-11 GILKELKNK
+11 ELKNE

-30 FIDTFKEQN
+30 FIDKFKDKN
-39 SKSAFKGDT
+39 SKSAFKGDA
-48 QSFDAHLEK
+48 QSFDKQIEK

-72 TVETG
+72 TVETE
-77 KYAKTFRNIYPNIPI
+77 KYAKTFKNIYPNIPI
-92 HFIAGDIKEEADEL
+92 HFVAGEIKEEADEL
-106 IPNDAFR
+106 IPKDVIK

-127 YKDFFKIKMER
+127 YNDFFNIKMER
-138 GSKAY
+138 GSNAY

-156 LVEKLGNY
+156 LVEKLGGY

-191 VLISEHL
+191 VLISEYL

-213 GNKEVDIKKK
+213 GNRKEEIKKK

-237 HVGEFFSVIE
+237 HVGEFFSIIE
-247 MLYPWESRSWMNV
+247 TVYPWESRSWMNV
-260 NINKIQQSHLIDING
+260 NINKIQQNHLINING

-281 TLIGTAV
+281 ALLGTAV
-288 DTKTHQM
+288 DTKMHQM
-295 SKRGIIKAF
+295 SKRDIIKAF

-313 KKDTITVHTAAHHTE
+313 KKDTITVHTAANHKDSE
-328 SKRSLKP
+328 RSLKP
-335 ILLGYKTIQKFDF
+335 ILLGYKRIEQFDF

-372 LVKRLFSYDSFYEK
+372 LIKRLFSYDSFAEK
-386 FIDNPQLKL
+386 FSTNPQLTL

-406 QQDYY
+406 QQNYY
-411 NDLKK
+411 CDLKT
-416 DFKNFLEK
+416 DFSNFLKE
-424 LPKEFKSRVLLG
+424 LPKEFRSSVLLG

-447 RKKYKKPLD
+447 KKKYKKPLD

-496 PREVYDAV
+496 PREVYDQV

-521 GSEIPKRLAEKI
+521 GSKVPKQLAEKI
-533 CDHVFYPQNRMVE
+533 CDHVFYPQNRMVD
-546 VTHNRSVINKRYSL
+546 VTHNRSVINKRYSI
-560 ESLQKNMQYVL
+560 ESLQKNMQYIL
-571 ERMYLQLREI
+571 KRLYFQLVSATVED
-581 SNEVNLPVVNL
+581 NPQVVDL
-592 LKKYGEIVN
+592 LKKYKVSVN
-601 FKNEDLDAIL
+601 FENDDLDAIL
-611 NTKTRHYLP
+611 NKKTRHYLP
-620 GYGRLSFMI
+620 GYGRLSFML

-644 QLIRGEVMSYARK
+644 QLVKGKVMRYARM
-657 MENNIPDLV
+657 MENDIPDLV
-666 NTNLALIHKYYNA
+666 NTNLELIHKYYNA

-689 EISIRHDHALAYRHR
+689 EISIRHDHALTYRHR
-704 NRKSYAYQAF
+704 NKKSYAYQAF
-714 TYQEITGLVNMIYND
+714 TFQEVTGLVNMIYND
-729 VFKPKHLADLTL
+729 IFKPKYLTDLTL

-754 QLTNSKFLGIDN
+754 QLTNSKFLGIDD
-766 RKILTEKLKNNVPK
+766 RKILTTNLKKNVPK

-816 LKTNGQELK
+816 LDTRGQELE
-825 KVYIFIHESKITKWF
+825 KVYIFIHEPRITKWF

-851 EKEPELGLL
+851 GKEPELGLL
-860 YKAGVVQIIE
+860 YKAGVVQIVE

-879 FPQMGAKAIKILRNI
+879 FPQMGAKAIKILRRI
-894 KEANGFIITNGEHAA
+894 KESNGFIITNGEYAA

-926 SKMTAKIMGIP
+926 YEMTAKIMGIP

-950 RTTLAYPTPIQTSK
+950 RTTLAYPTPIQTAK
-964 DFDLVLKGD
+964 DFDLALKGD
-973 LYKELK
+973 LYRQLK
-979 NTIGEKELLR
+979 NTIGEKELLH

-999 TPIAKLL
+999 TPISKLL
-1006 EQIKQN
+1006 EQIKES
-1012 LDETKTI
+1012 LKETKTI
-1019 EKVKSSFAGGVYEDG
+1019 KKVKASFAGGVYDDG
-1034 LPWSGVLA
+1034 LPWGGVLA

-1047 KQNWKFAAHIANK
+1047 KHQWKFAAHIANK
-1060 EPKNVPALIK
+1060 EPKNVPALVK
-1070 EYQKKSNNSN
+1070 EYKKKSNNPN

-1136 GEVDIRKVN
+1136 GNVDIRKVN
-1145 AKAGFI
+1145 SEAGLI
-1151 IKGKSTVTP
+1151 IKGKQEHIVFN
-1160 SADSQ
+1160 AD
-1165 KNLVFAAHN
+1165 N
-1174 YNKHSNTEPCYYD
+1174 YNKHSDSEPCFYD
-1187 LTFGNETV
+1187 LSYSKDTLIGH
-1195 EANGNVIIRIAGN
+1195 GNVIIRIAGN
-1208 IVKQVIN
+1208 TVKQIIK
-1215 TKAKET
+1215 TKDKE
-1221 VNIIPVGLTLS
+1221 VVPVIPVGITLS
-1232 IPLALFSSDLFEVG
+1232 IPSDLFSNDIFKEG
-1246 KPINMQLSEP
+1246 IQLDIQLLEP
-1256 TTNPYNWGEILYAI
+1256 KTNPYNWDGISYAI

-1278 GGKQVL
+1278 KGQQAL
-1284 NMEEEGWKTPNSIKT
+1284 NMEDEGWKTSNSIKT

-1310 GPKIAVGITL
+1310 GPKIAVGITKE
-1320 DGKLM
+1320 GKLM

-1338 ATHFDMAD
+1338 ATHFDMVD
-1346 ILLKYGMH
+1346 ILLKYGMD

-1366 LVVDGQIMNIS
+1366 LVVDGKILNIS

-1392 KPRFVANTIMGWI
+1392 EPRFVANAIMGWI

>member
-1 MTNQKLTKIS
+1 MTHKKTAITN
-11 GILKELKNK
+11 ILKELHNE
-20 KINTWFDLGL
+20 KIETWFDLGL
-30 FIDTFKEQN
+30 FIDRFKEKK
-39 SKSAFKGDT
+39 SKAGFHGDAK
-48 QSFDAHLEK
+48 SFDASLTK
-57 GGIAFLTFYFTIDGI
+57 GGMAFLTFYFTIDGI
-72 TVETG
+72 TVETD
-77 KYAKTFRNIYPNIPI
+77 KYAKTFKNIYPNIPI
-92 HFIAGDIKEEADEL
+92 HFVAGDIKQEADEL
-106 IPNDAFR
+106 IPKDAFK

-127 YKDFFKIKMER
+127 YNDFFKIKMER
-138 GSKAY
+138 GSEAY
-143 NDLIGKFWKEVLV
+143 NNLIGKFWKEVLV
-156 LVEKLGNY
+156 LVEKLGSY

-191 VLISEHL
+191 VLISEYL
-198 GIPVINNNHDFYWEG
+198 GLPVINNNHDFYWEG
-213 GNKEVDIKKK
+213 GNREVEIKKK

-237 HVGEFFSVIE
+237 HVGEFFSIIE
-247 MLYPWESRSWMNV
+247 MVYPWESRSWMQV
-260 NINKIQQSHLIDING
+260 NINKIQQNHLIDING
-275 HNPANV
+275 QNPANV
-281 TLIGTAV
+281 ALIGTAV
-288 DTKTHQM
+288 DTKLHQM
-295 SKRGIIKAF
+295 SKRDIIKAF

-313 KKDTITVHTAAHHTE
+313 KKDTITVHTAAHHTKSE
-328 SKRSLKP
+328 RSLKP
-335 ILLGYKTIQKFDF
+335 ILLGYKTIKKFDF

-372 LVKRLFSYDSFYEK
+372 LIKRLFSYHSFAEK
-386 FIDNPQLKL
+386 FVTNPQLKL

-406 QQDYY
+406 QQNYY
-411 NDLKK
+411 HDLKK
-416 DFKNFLEK
+416 DFKNFLKE
-424 LPKEFKSRVLLG
+424 LPKEFRTRVLLG

-447 RKKYKKPLD
+447 KKKFKKPLD

-496 PREVYDAV
+496 PREVYDQV

-510 ESLRLNVLEFK
+510 ESLRLIVLEFE
-521 GSEIPKRLAEKI
+521 GSKVPKILAEKI
-533 CDHVFYPQNRMVE
+533 CDHVFYPQNRMVD
-546 VTHNRSVINKRYSL
+546 VTHNRNVIKQRYSI
-560 ESLQKNMQYVL
+560 EALQKNMEYIL
-571 ERMYLQLREI
+571 ERLHLQLKAI
-581 SNEVNLPVVNL
+581 SNDVNPQVIHFLE
-592 LKKYGEIVN
+592 KYKEKVSFEN
-601 FKNEDLDAIL
+601 DDLHAIL
-611 NTKTRHYLP
+611 NKKTRHYLP

-644 QLIRGEVMSYARK
+644 QLIKGNVMSYARM
-657 MENNIPDLV
+657 MENDIPDLI
-666 NTNLALIHKYYNA
+666 NTNLKLIHKYYNS

-704 NRKSYAYQAF
+704 NKKSFAYQAF
-714 TYQEITGLVNMIYND
+714 TFQEVTGLVNMIYSD
-729 VFKPKHLADLTL
+729 VFKPKNLPDLTL

-754 QLTNSKFLGIDN
+754 QLTNSNYLGIDD

-797 QPIRAQLKLTIEE
+797 QPIRAQLGLNIQE
-810 ELTAEV
+810 ELSKEV
-816 LKTNGQELK
+816 LTSKGQNLK
-825 KVYIFIHESKITKWF
+825 KVYIFIHEPRLTKWF

-851 EKEPELGLL
+851 DKEPELGLL

-879 FPQMGAKAIKILRNI
+879 FPQMGAKAIKILREI
-894 KEANGFIITNGEHAA
+894 KESNGFIITNGEYSA

-921 IGKVL
+921 IGKVVHQ
-926 SKMTAKIMGIP
+926 MTARIMGIP
-937 KDSGFIQFVPAGV
+937 KGSGFIQFVPAGV
-950 RTTLAYPTPIQTSK
+950 RTTLAYPTPIQTGK
-964 DFDLVLKGD
+964 DFDKALKSD
-973 LYKELK
+973 LYNELK
-979 NTIGEKELLR
+979 NTLGKKELLE

-999 TPIAKLL
+999 TPIVKLL
-1006 EQIKQN
+1006 EQIKQSTSG
-1012 LDETKTI
+1012 DKTV
-1019 EKVKSSFAGGVYEDG
+1019 KRVKSSFAGGVYEDG

-1047 KQNWKFAAHIANK
+1047 KHQWKFAAHIANNK
-1060 EPKNVPALIK
+1060 PKNVPSLIN
-1070 EYQKKSNNSN
+1070 EYRKKSNNSN

-1109 PLGLLIMNNKVFCP
+1109 PLGLLIMDGKVFCP

-1145 AKAGFI
+1145 SKSGFVV
-1151 IKGKSTVTP
+1151 KGKQSE
-1160 SADSQ
+1160 
-1165 KNLVFAAHN
+1165 LVFKPEA
-1174 YNKHSNTEPCYYD
+1174 YNTYRSSEPCYYD
-1187 LTFGNETV
+1187 LSYRE
-1195 EANGNVIIRIAGN
+1195 EMIQCNGHVIIRIAGN
-1208 IVKQVIN
+1208 TVKQIIK

-1221 VNIIPVGLTLS
+1221 VPIIPVGITLS
-1232 IPLALFSSDLFEVG
+1232 IPSKLFSVDLFKEG
-1246 KPINMQLSEP
+1246 EPINMKLLEP
-1256 TTNPYNWGEILYAI
+1256 EVNPYKWDEISYAI

-1278 GGKQVL
+1278 DGKQIL
-1284 NMEEEGWKTPNSIKT
+1284 NMEDEGWKTTNSIKT

-1310 GPKIAVGITL
+1310 GPKIAVGITKK
-1320 DGKLM
+1320 GKLM

-1346 ILLKYGMH
+1346 ILLKYGMD

-1366 LVVDGQIMNIS
+1366 LVVDGEIMNIS
-1377 PYNKN
+1377 PYNKD

-1392 KPRFVANTIMGWI
+1392 EPRFVANAIMGWI
-1405 EE
+1405 EG